1 MSDSV
6 QPYGQQPIRL
16 LCPQDSLGKNTG
28 IFTCI
33 IIFYFSFKMLLLNF
47 FLLIFFFIV
56 FKGQSNISAYWNQL
70 FILLVELL
78 LFPNSLINFTSWLLV
93 RCITTFLL
101 LFFVSSKICQPNL
114 KSKSRQTQMTRNWV
128 YLGTEEDLKFG
139 KCPG

>member
-16 LCPQDSLGKNTG
+16 LRPQDSLGKNTG
-28 IFTCI
+28 VFICI

-56 FKGQSNISAYWNQL
+56 FKGQFNISASWNQL

-78 LFPNSLINFTSWLLV
+78 LFPNSLINFTSWLVV
-93 RCITTFLL
+93 RYITTFLL
-101 LFFVSSKICQPNL
+101 LFFLSSKICQPNF
-114 KSKSRQTQMTRNWV
+114 KSKSRQTQMTRN
-128 YLGTEEDLKFG
+128 
-139 KCPG
+139 